1 MTVRDPDRWYAS
13 VRDTLYSLKT
23 ATDDYLAG
31 RAARGFEASRKHFV
45 FYENRIW
52 EDLFGGR
59 FDDRDHAVT
68 VFQRHV
74 ADVQRHVPALWI
86 GASDT
91 PIPAQGHESLHHRPA
106 TLNREE
112 PLGLSFKRVLGV
124 YSQDSSSSV
133 FSTSTCMM
141 SAPRSSS

>member
-1 MTVRDPDRWYAS
+1 MAAFPAAKVILTVRDPDRWYAS

-23 ATDDYLAG
+23 ATDDYPAG
-31 RAARGFEASRKHFV
+31 RAARGFEAGRKHFV

-74 ADVQRHVPALWI
+74 ADVQRHVPAERLLVYEV
-86 GASDT
+86 G
-91 PIPAQGHESLHHRPA
+91 QGWEPLCHFLRVPVPP
-106 TLNREE
+106 EE
-112 PLGLSFKRVLGV
+112 PFPHLNDTAAFRTYNRLDEDDQPGP
-124 YSQDSSSSV
+124 
-133 FSTSTCMM
+133 T
-141 SAPRSSS
+141 P